1 MAAEIQKHVEVQSRA
16 LPPATLENL
25 QQMRREQCSSAG
37 GDFRLSSFQLFL
49 RRILSPDSPVRNM
62 LLVHGTGS
70 GKTCSAIQ
78 VAEEYIL
85 RPEFQDKKVM
95 VVSSGTVADNFRTQL
110 FDVQRVKQDP
120 SSGLLKSAQCTGR
133 RYLEMLERAQSEN
146 MRWENPENRERL
158 GKIVQRMIDEFYDF
172 TGYIE
177 FSNMI
182 ERQSLALSADD
193 LAAWIRRTFNG
204 KLLIIDEAH
213 NLREGNSD
221 VGFKLVSAAL
231 TKVVK
236 IAEGMT
242 LVLLTATP
250 MYDSFG
256 EIIFLLNLFLW
267 NDKRQAPDRRFLITN
282 IFNTNGTFIDP
293 EAEARFRGY
302 CHDYISFIRG
312 ENPFTFPFRLPP
324 PREMIALLDRKTAFK
339 GKTKKITEPR
349 KYLPLAVSYV
359 KSPQKERV
367 AAVSGKNVQED
378 MIPTIVVSPDGRAI
392 TKCFDKSTDM
402 VRAQYRYAA
411 GVESF
416 LSPSNIGNHAA
427 KFATI
432 LKCIQESKGIVF
444 VYSNYV
450 RGGALQFAMALEEHG
465 YEPAVGLKLLE
476 NPSGEFAGGAGGG
489 AVGRYAFLTSDMTD
503 RQLQTLI
510 RRLRNPANALGQDI
524 RVVIASPLVSEG
536 IDLKNIRQIH
546 ILDPW
551 YNMSRMEQIIGRGLR
566 NCSHAGLPFAEQ
578 NCTVYLHIT
587 RYEDSAT
594 ETYDEYVYRVFV
606 EAKAKSIAVVKR
618 VLEESAVDCMTQLS
632 TNQLPEDWRA
642 LVIPQTRSQ
651 KGEAVEMKLSEMSA
665 PSFSDSAAALVCWAG
680 AATEADDT
688 YVRPLS
694 SYLDIRDEIF
704 DKLLDLF
711 ETKPIWSRDD
721 LLETLHYAP
730 DVVTYIL
737 DNAIRSHLK
746 LKDTSGRV
754 GVLENREGL
763 YAFSPNEIADGTMLE
778 RSVPAGKY
786 AHNRKTV
793 GAEELPPAPPAAA
806 AAALVASVA
815 AAAPPPAPAP
825 APAPALAPPKF
836 KFPFDASRFSETVR
850 KSFIVDQM
858 MPVDERQ
865 ALILSGAV
873 PEFEQKVD
881 GTDYLVLGEGKVFD
895 AEKNPIELVGGDLD
909 TYKTWLS
916 KKMDQLLVEI
926 AEHDKILCT
935 VEWDAKKKG
944 VLKIA
949 SFSADDAGEVKRTET
964 SKTIIPKA
972 CSFYKT
978 DQLRA
983 FMRVFTNDIPP
994 LALVNKDNQCVF
1006 LSLLCRTPSARTV
1019 WVPPEI
1025 WSVISENKSNA
1036 LEFRKRIKEKQIA
1049 HKK

>member
-1 MAAEIQKHVEVQSRA
+1 MAAEIQKHVEVQSKA

-25 QQMRREQCSSAG
+25 QQMRREQCSG
-37 GDFRLSSFQLFL
+37 GADFRLSSFQLFL

-95 VVSSGTVADNFRTQL
+95 VVSSATVQDNFRTQL

-120 SSGLLKSAQCTGR
+120 SGLLKSAQCTGR

-182 ERQSLALSADD
+182 ERQGLALSANDF
-193 LAAWIRRTFNG
+193 AAWVRKSFNG

-221 VGFKLVSAAL
+221 EGFKLVSAAL
-231 TKVVK
+231 QKVVK

-256 EIIFLLNLFLW
+256 EIMFMLNLFLW
-267 NDKRQAPDRRFLITN
+267 NDKRQAPDSRLLISK
-282 IFNTNGTFIDP
+282 IFNTNGSFVDP
-293 EAEARFRGY
+293 DAEARFRGY
-302 CHDYISFIRG
+302 CHDYVSFIRG

-324 PREMIALLDRKTAFK
+324 PKEMIAPFDRKTAFK

-367 AAVSGKNVQED
+367 ASVAGKNMQDD

-392 TKCFDKSTDM
+392 TKCFDKSTDITK
-402 VRAQYRYAA
+402 AQYRYAA

-416 LSPSNIGNHAA
+416 LSPSNVGNHAA

-432 LKCIQESKGIVF
+432 LKCIQDSKGIVF

-465 YEPAVGLKLLE
+465 YEPAVGIKLLE
-476 NPSGEFAGGAGGG
+476 NPSGEFAGG

-524 RVVIASPLVSEG
+524 RVVVASPLVSEG

-587 RYEDSAT
+587 RYDDSAT

-606 EAKAKSIAVVKR
+606 ESKAKSIAVVKR

-632 TNQLPEDWRA
+632 TNQLPDDWRA
-642 LVIPQTRSQ
+642 LVIPQTRAQ

-665 PSFSDSAAALVCWAG
+665 PSFTDSAAALVCWAG
-680 AATEADDT
+680 AAPGADDT

-704 DKLLDLF
+704 DTLLKLF
-711 ETKPIWSRDD
+711 ETKPIWSRED
-721 LLETLHYAP
+721 LLERLHYAP
-730 DVVTYIL
+730 EVVTYIL

-746 LKDTSGRV
+746 LKDASGRI
-754 GVLENREGL
+754 GVLDNRDGL
-763 YAFSPNEIADGTMLE
+763 YAFSPNEIDDGTMLE
-778 RSVPAGKY
+778 RSVPTRAY
-786 AHNRKTV
+786 ASDRKTV
-793 GAEELPPAPPAAA
+793 SAEELPPPAAP
-806 AAALVASVA
+806 VVVE
-815 AAAPPPAPAP
+815 PVAPAP
-825 APAPALAPPKF
+825 AVVIPLPKF
-836 KFPFDASRFSETVR
+836 KFPFDVSRFPEGTR
-850 KSFIVDQM
+850 KSFIVDQV
-858 MPVDERQ
+858 MPLDERQ
-865 ALILSGAV
+865 TLILSGAV

-881 GTDYLVLGEGKVFD
+881 GTDYLVLGEGKIFD

-909 TYKTWLS
+909 TYKTWVS

-926 AEHDKILCT
+926 AEHNKILCT
-935 VEWDAKKKG
+935 VEWDSKKKG

-949 SFSADDAGEVKRTET
+949 SFSLEGGEVKRTET

-978 DQLRA
+978 DELRA
-983 FMRVFTNDIPP
+983 FIKVFTEEIPP
-994 LALVNKDNQCVF
+994 LALANKDTQCIF
-1006 LSLLCRTPSARTV
+1006 LSMLCRTPSAKTV
-1019 WVPPEI
+1019 WVPPEL

-1049 HKK
+1049 QKK

>member
-1 MAAEIQKHVEVQSRA
+1 MSAATAAEIQRHVEVQSKA

-25 QQMRREQCSSAG
+25 QQMRRDQCSG
-37 GDFRLSSFQLFL
+37 GSDFRLSSFQLFL

-95 VVSSGTVADNFRTQL
+95 VVSSATVQDNFRTQL

-120 SSGLLKSAQCTGR
+120 SGLLKSPQCTGR

-158 GKIVQRMIDEFYDF
+158 GKIVQHMIDEFYDF

-182 ERQSLALSADD
+182 ERQGLALSANDF
-193 LAAWIRRTFNG
+193 AAWVRKTFNG

-213 NLREGNSD
+213 NLREGNSEE
-221 VGFKLVSAAL
+221 GFKLVSMAL
-231 TKVVK
+231 QKVVK

-256 EIIFLLNLFLW
+256 EIMFLMNLFLW
-267 NDKRQAPDRRFLITN
+267 NDKRQASDSKVLISN
-282 IFNTNGTFIDP
+282 IFNSNGTFTSP

-302 CHDYISFIRG
+302 CHDYVSFIRG

-324 PREMIALLDRKTAFK
+324 PKEMIAPLDRKVAFK

-349 KYLPLAVSYV
+349 KYLPLTMSYV

-367 AAVSGKNVQED
+367 ASVSGTNVQDD
-378 MIPTIVVSPDGRAI
+378 MIPTIVVSPDGRTI

-402 VRAQYRYAA
+402 TRAQYRYAA

-416 LSPSNIGNHAA
+416 LSPSNIANHAA

-465 YEPAVGLKLLE
+465 YEPAVGVKLLE
-476 NPSGEFAGGAGGG
+476 NPSGEFGGSG

-578 NCTVYLHIT
+578 NCTVYLHVT
-587 RYEDSAT
+587 RYEDSAA

-606 EAKAKSIAVVKR
+606 ESKAKSIAVVKR
-618 VLEESAVDCMTQLS
+618 ILEESAVDCMTQLS
-632 TNQLPEDWRA
+632 TNQLPDDWRA
-642 LVIPQTRSQ
+642 LTIPQTRSQ
-651 KGEAVEMKLSEMSA
+651 KGEAIEMRLSEMSA
-665 PSFSDSAAALVCWAG
+665 PSFSDSTAALVCWSG
-680 AATEADDT
+680 AATERDDT

-704 DKLLDLF
+704 DTLLKLF
-711 ETKPIWSRDD
+711 ETKPIWSRED

-730 DVVTYIL
+730 EVVSYIL

-746 LKDTSGRV
+746 LKDSSGRI
-754 GVLENREGL
+754 GFLENREGL
-763 YAFSPNEIADGTMLE
+763 YAFSPNEIDAGTMLE
-778 RSVPAGKY
+778 RSVPTNM
-786 AHNRKTV
+786 HTTTSRKTIV
-793 GAEELPPAPPAAA
+793 SAVEPVAPPAEP
-806 AAALVASVA
+806 S
-815 AAAPPPAPAP
+815 
-825 APAPALAPPKF
+825 PALALPKF
-836 KFPFDASRFSETVR
+836 KFPFETSRFSEQVR
-850 KSFIVDQM
+850 KSFIVDQVM
-858 MPVDERQ
+858 TIDERQ

-873 PEFEQKVD
+873 PEFEQTVD
-881 GTDYLVLGEGKVFD
+881 GTDYLVLGEGKIFD
-895 AEKNPIELVGGDLD
+895 KDKNPIELVGGDLD
-909 TYKTWLS
+909 TYKTWVS

-926 AEHDKILCT
+926 ADHNKILCT
-935 VEWDAKKKG
+935 VEWDTKKKG
-944 VLKIA
+944 SLKIA
-949 SFSADDAGEVKRTET
+949 SFSVEDGEVKRTET

-978 DQLRA
+978 DELRA
-983 FMRVFTNDIPP
+983 FMEVFTGDIPESG
-994 LALVNKDNQCVF
+994 VSNKDQQCVF
-1006 LSLLCRTPSARTV
+1006 LSLLCRTPSEKTIWA
-1019 WVPPEI
+1019 PPEV

-1049 HKK
+1049 YKK